1 MTNDAGEAAA
11 GEWCSTGAV
20 FDLDGTLVL
29 TEERNRVV
37 WQRFFG
43 GYGIDVGAGLI
54 AHVTGR
60 RGLDALAELSEL
72 FPGRDPHDLLD
83 EVLAHEAAG
92 DLPPVAP
99 VPGARELV
107 RRLHADG
114 VPLGLVTSA
123 QPDDVAT
130 RLLAADL
137 LDVFDTVITAGDVSI
152 GKPDP
157 QGYRMACQRLRV
169 VANDS
174 VGFEDSPAGV
184 AAVKDAGMR
193 CVAVTTTFSRDA
205 LAEADLV
212 VDDLTQVVWP
222 IPIGAD

>member
-1 MTNDAGEAAA
+1 MTNSAGETAA
-11 GEWCSTGAV
+11 GEGRSTGAV

-43 GYGIDVGAGLI
+43 GYGIDVDAELI

-72 FPGRDPHDLLD
+72 FPGRDPHELLE
-83 EVLAHEAAG
+83 EVLVHEAAG
-92 DLPPVAP
+92 DLPPVVP

-107 RRLHADG
+107 RRLHTDG

-137 LDVFDTVITAGDVSI
+137 LDVFDAVITAEDVSI

-169 VANDS
+169 AASGS

-205 LAEADLV
+205 LAAADLV

-222 IPIGAD
+222 IPIGTG